1 MIRCHFY
8 FLLPAERRFMTQK
21 RKPDIILGNYWSD
34 NDHFA
39 DLYNAVLFDGKP
51 VLLPEDL
58 EELDSNVSHIF
69 EHKDLIQNIVA
80 NRDVLKIVKHSQ
92 KHGINL
98 AILGIENQDRIHYAM
113 PLRVMEYDTLS
124 YMRQYNENAKNYTCE
139 QGLTKDEF
147 LSKMKQTDKFVP
159 VITLVIYYGEKE
171 WDGAK
176 SLKQM
181 LALTPEMEQYVNDY
195 HMHLVEIKNSN
206 LKLNHKHNKDLF
218 QICSMLYNHSETLA
232 QRKEHVTN
240 YAEQHHVDQNVLHT
254 AGAIVGKELTI
265 TQKEGK
271 TMCSFFEELEAQC
284 RQEGKLQKAC
294 QVVRNAMEK
303 LGLSLEAACELAE
316 ISVDNYKEYELAQ
329 STVS

>member
-8 FLLPAERRFMTQK
+8 FLLPAERRFLTQK
-21 RKPDIILGNYWSD
+21 KKPDIILGNYWSD

-58 EELDSNVSHIF
+58 EELDSNVSHM
-69 EHKDLIQNIVA
+69 
-80 NRDVLKIVKHSQ
+80 
-92 KHGINL
+92 
-98 AILGIENQDRIHYAM
+98 NQDRIHYAM

-147 LSKMKQTDKFVP
+147 LSKMKQTDKFVS

-284 RQEGKLQKAC
+284 RQEGEIKKAY
-294 QVVRNAMEK
+294 QMIKNTMEK